1 MREDTIVDEVRE
13 ARRRIMERHG
23 FDLQALFTELKEHER
38 TSGRPLT
45 KGTARKVTPAA
56 TAPT

>member
-1 MREDTIVDEVRE
+1 MREDNIVTDVRE
-13 ARRRIMERHG
+13 TRRRIMERHG

-45 KGTARKVTPAA
+45 KGTARKV
-56 TAPT
+56 APTATN